1 MGVLNNLFG
10 RGRGDIAD
18 LTRKTAM
25 RPYPVDKTGGYPCNA
40 ETLKG
45 LYDGTKAGLQNA
57 SPLARPPI
65 TIPTSIVGIPT
76 PIGSDD
82 QTKEAIKI
90 LIAQN
95 SDMFTTI
102 TRTKCLYGTT
112 WVWPRYDARA
122 SKLIWE
128 LIPDE
133 TIEAIGINPSTSE
146 VLTIW
151 THEQFMV
158 STGNGH
164 TEYSERKRKI
174 TKDYI
179 EVNWLRKGSDGV
191 YDNETYRNV
200 FASMPISFPHAAEVN
215 QPRGRSVLGANMRTY
230 KTYHDIMQNACE
242 ILAELQPK
250 FNISTD
256 DIASWLTNNGFD
268 GVKHANDT
276 MYDSRFYL
284 SKTGEAAQMIFLSSD
299 ALKGHMDMLTQLR
312 QNLII
317 GSDIP
322 EIFWP
327 SLAVGNMAS
336 TDIQKDNGVAAIR
349 SLQNEDTSSYNQ
361 LFNKSLEIL
370 SFVET
375 RRYGT
380 VDTRWGAFSLVAP
393 ETKATIFSTMAQG
406 LAALYNVAG
415 FTLEDAYYFIKGTY
429 PDMPEEDAKT
439 FISGLKATAKH
450 KAFTMTDAISQ
461 NENGGEV

>member
-1 MGVLNNLFG
+1 MGIQEWLFG
-10 RGRGDIAD
+10 RKRGDIVD
-18 LTRKTAM
+18 VTRKTAM

-45 LYDGTKAGLQNA
+45 LVDGTKAGLQHA

-65 TIPTSIVGIPT
+65 TIPAAIVGIPT
-76 PIGSDD
+76 PAPSDD
-82 QTKEAIKI
+82 QTGEAVKT

-102 TRTKCLYGTT
+102 TRTKCTYGTT
-112 WVWPRYDARA
+112 WIWPRYDAKA
-122 SKLIWE
+122 GKLIWE

-133 TIEAIGINPSTSE
+133 TIESIGINPSTSE
-146 VLTIW
+146 ILTIW
-151 THEQFMV
+151 THEQFCV
-158 STGNGH
+158 AIGNGMV
-164 TEYSERKRKI
+164 EYSERKRKI
-174 TKDYI
+174 TKDRI
-179 EVNWLRKGSDGV
+179 EVQWLRKGSQGE

-200 FASMPISFPHAAEVN
+200 FASMPIPFPHAAEVN
-215 QPRGRSVLGANMRTY
+215 QPRGRTVLGANMRTY

-256 DIASWLTNNGFD
+256 NIDSWLTNNGFT
-268 GVKHANDT
+268 GVAHANDT

-299 ALKGHMDMLTQLR
+299 ALKGHMDMLDKLR
-312 QNLII
+312 QNIII

-336 TDIQKDNGVAAIR
+336 TDIQKNNGVACIR
-349 SLQNEDTSSYNQ
+349 GLQNEDTSSYNL
-361 LFNKSLEIL
+361 LFNKSLEIM
-370 SFVET
+370 SFVES
-375 RRYGT
+375 RNYGT
-380 VDTRWGAFSLVAP
+380 VDTKWGAFSLVAP
-393 ETKATIFSTMAQG
+393 EQKATIFNTMAQG

-429 PDMPEEDAKT
+429 PDMPEADAEA
-439 FISGLKATAKH
+439 FIAGLKATAKH
-450 KAFTMTDAISQ
+450 KAFSNTDAISQ
-461 NENGGEV
+461 GENA